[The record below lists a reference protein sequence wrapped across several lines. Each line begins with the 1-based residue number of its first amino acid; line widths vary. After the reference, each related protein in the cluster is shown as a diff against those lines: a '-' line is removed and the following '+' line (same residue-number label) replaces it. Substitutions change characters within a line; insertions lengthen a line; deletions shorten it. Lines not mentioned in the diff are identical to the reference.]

1 MKKLILSFL
10 FSAASLLVFS
20 QTITVNVTEVKEF
33 THYGN
38 VDYTEVMAN
47 PLWDNDPSEVKSSYV
62 IDTTNKTVDFV
73 IRETKGTKKIKSF
86 SENDGVFEVV
96 IIDTY
101 GGTKDNTDVKMII
114 DSNKNTV
121 VYTYFN
127 DVTGKTMAWNF
138 TKFKIV
144 N

>member
-38 VDYTEVMAN
+38 VNYTEVITN

-62 IDTTNKTVDFV
+62 IDTTNKTFSYVT
-73 IRETKGTKKIKSF
+73 RKASGTKDIKSF
-86 SENDGVFEVV
+86 SEKDGVFEVV
-96 IIDTY
+96 TVNNYDESKYDTDVKLIIDT
-101 GGTKDNTDVKMII
+101 
-114 DSNKNTV
+114 NKNTV

-127 DVTGKTMAWNF
+127 KVTGKTMAWDF
-138 TKFKIV
+138 KKFEIIK
-144 N
+144 

>member
-38 VDYTEVMAN
+38 VDYTEVITN
-47 PLWDNDPSEVKSSYV
+47 PLWDNDPFEVKSSYV

-73 IRETKGTKKIKSF
+73 IREDRGTKKIKSF
-86 SENDGVFEVV
+86 
-96 IIDTY
+96 
-101 GGTKDNTDVKMII
+101 
-114 DSNKNTV
+114 SNKNTV